1 MTEAQAGHAAP
12 GQGIGMAAAADV
24 DRSDI
29 GGLDRAGGAS
39 PRCTLGHPGP
49 AAGTP
54 AVVIVVSAVR
64 EVAADNAT

>member
-1 MTEAQAGHAAP
+1 
-12 GQGIGMAAAADV
+12 MAAAADV